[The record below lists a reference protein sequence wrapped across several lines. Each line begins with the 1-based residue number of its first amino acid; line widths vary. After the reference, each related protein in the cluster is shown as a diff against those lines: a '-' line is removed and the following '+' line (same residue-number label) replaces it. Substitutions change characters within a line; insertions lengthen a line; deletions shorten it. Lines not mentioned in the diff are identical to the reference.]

1 MRNHLVWVLLA
12 GTVVLA
18 LNVAAIARGWYV
30 FIGAFVH

>member
-18 LNVAAIARGWYV
+18 FNVAAIAQGWYV